1 MSRPAPTGTAQRS
14 LPRRILYDTLRFL
27 SRIVAVSLFGYR
39 FRFAEPL
46 PPDGGLLV
54 LATHQSL
61 LDPVFLGIACE
72 RRLSSLARA
81 SLFRFGPF
89 GALIRGLDAVPIDR
103 AGPTLAAMKTVIAK
117 LRDGAAL
124 VIYPEGTRTSDGHPG
139 EIKAGFALIAKR
151 AGVPIVP
158 AVIVGAWECWPRQR
172 PFPLPGR
179 VRVEFGEIIPVAEV
193 ARLDEPAL
201 VAEVARRLT
210 ALDALARR
218 HRGGA
223 TAPLSPRR
231 EAVMRARA
239 LERRPR
245 TAGALQADRPR
256 ARAAV
261 EAPRAPE
268 AAAPREGAPAE
279 WVASPPP
286 PPA

>member
-1 MSRPAPTGTAQRS
+1 MTPAAPTGAAQRS
-14 LPRRILYDTLRFL
+14 LPRRILYDTLRLL
-27 SRIVAVSLFGYR
+27 SRTVAVSLFGYR

-46 PPDGGLLV
+46 PPEGGLLV
-54 LATHQSL
+54 LSTHQSL

-103 AGPTLAAMKTVIAK
+103 AAPSLAAMKTVIAK

-139 EIKAGFALIAKR
+139 EIKPGFALIAKR

-158 AVIVGAWECWPRQR
+158 VAIVGAWECWPRQR

-179 VRVEFGEIIPVAEV
+179 VHVEFGRILSAAEV
-193 ARLDEPAL
+193 ARLDEEAL
-201 VAEVARRLT
+201 LAEVAGRLA
-210 ALDALARR
+210 ALDAAARR
-218 HRGGA
+218 RRCGV

-245 TAGALQADRPR
+245 AAGALQADRPR
-256 ARAAV
+256 ARAAAA
-261 EAPRAPE
+261 APRAPAE
-268 AAAPREGAPAE
+268 AAPPEGAPGGPA
-279 WVASPPP
+279 ASPPP